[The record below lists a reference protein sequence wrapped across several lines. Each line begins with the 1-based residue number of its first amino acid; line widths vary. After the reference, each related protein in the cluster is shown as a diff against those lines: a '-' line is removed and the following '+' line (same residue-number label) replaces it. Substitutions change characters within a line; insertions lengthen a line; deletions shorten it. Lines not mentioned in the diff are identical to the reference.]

1 MNMQNTA
8 IRKGRK
14 FDQVLQGAREVFL
27 AEGFD
32 AANMDHVAK
41 VSGVSKATVY
51 SYFPDKEHLFL
62 VVMETEC
69 GSQADQAMQKID
81 LSASPAVVL
90 REAARHML
98 GFMTSD
104 FGQRMLRMSIVAT
117 ERFPELGQ
125 AFYDSGPMMIRVK
138 MTPYFEAAI
147 ERGELVVQDIPLAID
162 QFAELS
168 KAEVFP
174 KLLFQVQTNFT
185 QAELDR
191 LIESAVLTFL
201 ARYGAED

>member
-1 MNMQNTA
+1 MNVQSSV

-69 GSQADQAMQKID
+69 KSQADLAMQYID
-81 LSASPAVVL
+81 ESAPPMVVL
-90 REAARHML
+90 TEAARHML
-98 GFMTSD
+98 GFMTSE
-104 FGQRMLRMSIVAT
+104 FGQRMLRMSILAT

-125 AFYDSGPMMIRVK
+125 AFYDSGPMMVRVK

-147 ERGELVVQDIPLAID
+147 ERGELVVPDVTLAID
-162 QFAELS
+162 QFSELC

-174 KLLFQVQTNFT
+174 KLLFQVQSKFT
-185 QAELDR
+185 QAEIDR
-191 LIESAVLTFL
+191 LIEGAVETFL
-201 ARYGAED
+201 ARYGAKV

>member
-1 MNMQNTA
+1 MNVQNPV

-69 GSQADQAMQKID
+69 LSQADQAMQMID
-81 LSASPAVVL
+81 ESAPPLVVL
-90 REAARHML
+90 TEAARYML

-125 AFYDSGPMMIRVK
+125 AFYDSGPKMVHVK

-147 ERGELVVQDIPLAID
+147 ERGELVVPDIPLAID
-162 QFAELS
+162 QFSELC

-174 KLLFQVQTNFT
+174 KLLFQVQTKFT

-191 LIESAVLTFL
+191 LIESAVETFL
-201 ARYGAED
+201 ARYGVEC